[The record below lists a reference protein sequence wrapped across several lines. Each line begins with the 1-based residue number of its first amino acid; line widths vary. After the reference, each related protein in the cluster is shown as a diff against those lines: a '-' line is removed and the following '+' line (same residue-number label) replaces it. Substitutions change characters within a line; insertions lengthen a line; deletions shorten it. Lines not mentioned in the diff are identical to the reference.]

1 MSIKACEGKMKNKFR
16 TARQLKKLKAIEAAK
31 LLGVS
36 QPTLSAW
43 ETGNKTPSIDGLEK
57 MADLY
62 DVTTDFLLGRAE
74 SEHCFENMVSLN
86 KKLLPIMHEKPVWSA
101 KHGWLLVD
109 CANSR
114 LVGNNFSISFEQA
127 DELYIAPPQFAES
140 YVPNS
145 EPLSRNELQY
155 GLQIWV
161 EPISVDSS
169 LREEL
174 RGWYRV
180 KHLAIE
186 NECGNRFSLDSY
198 GAKWLAFSD
207 FKNILI

>member
-1 MSIKACEGKMKNKFR
+1 MGTNFRSARKLKKMKV
-16 TARQLKKLKAIEAAK
+16 IEAAK

-43 ETGNKTPSIDGLEK
+43 ESENKSPSIESLKK

-62 DVTTDFLLGRAE
+62 EVTTDYLLDRTGNIE
-74 SEHCFENMVSLN
+74 LVDDMGQLN
-86 KKLLPIMHEKPVWSA
+86 KEMLLIMHGQPVWSA
-101 KHGWLLVD
+101 KYGWMLVD
-109 CANSR
+109 YAKSCLIGCNIT
-114 LVGNNFSISFEQA
+114 ISFEQA
-127 DELYIAPPQFAES
+127 EELFIAPSKFAES
-140 YVPNS
+140 SIPNS

-180 KHLAIE
+180 KHHAIE

-198 GAKWLAFSD
+198 GAKWLAFAEES
-207 FKNILI
+207 L

>member
-1 MSIKACEGKMKNKFR
+1 MKNKFR
-16 TARQLKKLKAIEAAK
+16 TARQLKKLKVIEAAE
-31 LLGVS
+31 LLGIS

-43 ETGNKTPSIDGLEK
+43 ETGNKVPSVEGLEK

-62 DVTTDFLLGRAE
+62 GVTTDFLLGRID
-74 SEHCFENMVSLN
+74 SEHCFDDIVSLN
-86 KKLLPIMHEKPVWSA
+86 KKLLPILHEKPVWSA
-101 KHGWLLVD
+101 RHGWMLVD
-109 CANSR
+109 YAKSCLIGCNI
-114 LVGNNFSISFEQA
+114 VVPFEQA
-127 DELYIAPPQFAES
+127 AELFIIPPEFAENR
-140 YVPNS
+140 VPNS

-161 EPISVDSS
+161 EPISADSS

-180 KHLAIE
+180 KHHAIE

-198 GAKWLAFSD
+198 GAKWLAFPEKSED
-207 FKNILI
+207 RKK

>member
-1 MSIKACEGKMKNKFR
+1 MKNKFR
-16 TARQLKKLKAIEAAK
+16 TARQLKKLKVIEAAE
-31 LLGVS
+31 LLEIS

-43 ETGNKTPSIDGLEK
+43 ETGNKAPSVESLEK

-62 DVTTDFLLGRAE
+62 GVTTDFLLGRTD
-74 SEHCFENMVSLN
+74 SEHCFDDMVSLN
-86 KKLLPIMHEKPVWSA
+86 KKLLPILHEKPVWSA
-101 KHGWLLVD
+101 KHGWMLVD
-109 CANSR
+109 YAKSCLIGCNIT
-114 LVGNNFSISFEQA
+114 VPFEQA
-127 DELYIAPPQFAES
+127 AELFIIPPEFAENRA
-140 YVPNS
+140 PNA

-161 EPISVDSS
+161 EPISADSS

-174 RGWYRV
+174 RGFYRV
-180 KHLAIE
+180 KHHAIE

-207 FKNILI
+207 GPED

>member
-1 MSIKACEGKMKNKFR
+1 MKNKFR
-16 TARQLKKLKAIEAAK
+16 TARQLKKLKVIEAAE
-31 LLGVS
+31 LLEIS

-43 ETGNKTPSIDGLEK
+43 ETGNKAPSVESLEK

-62 DVTTDFLLGRAE
+62 GVTTDFLLGRTD
-74 SEHCFENMVSLN
+74 SEHCFDDMVSLN
-86 KKLLPIMHEKPVWSA
+86 KKLLPILHEKPVWSA
-101 KHGWLLVD
+101 KHGWMLVD
-109 CANSR
+109 YAKSCLIGCNIT
-114 LVGNNFSISFEQA
+114 VPFEQA
-127 DELYIAPPQFAES
+127 TELFIIPPEFAENRT
-140 YVPNS
+140 PNS

-161 EPISVDSS
+161 EPISADSS

-174 RGWYRV
+174 RGFYRV
-180 KHLAIE
+180 KHHAIE

-207 FKNILI
+207 GPED

>member
-1 MSIKACEGKMKNKFR
+1 MKNKFR
-16 TARQLKKLKAIEAAK
+16 TARQLKKLKVIEAAE
-31 LLGVS
+31 LLGIS

-43 ETGNKTPSIDGLEK
+43 ETGNKVPSVEGLEK

-62 DVTTDFLLGRAE
+62 GVTTDFLLGRTD
-74 SEHCFENMVSLN
+74 SEHCFDDIVSLN
-86 KKLLPIMHEKPVWSA
+86 KKLLPILHEKPVWSA
-101 KHGWLLVD
+101 RHGWMLVD
-109 CANSR
+109 YAKSHLIGCNIIIPLEKA
-114 LVGNNFSISFEQA
+114 E
-127 DELYIAPPQFAES
+127 ELFIAPPTFAES
-140 YVPNS
+140 SIPNS

-161 EPISVDSS
+161 EPISADSS

-180 KHLAIE
+180 KHHAIE

-198 GAKWLAFSD
+198 GAKWLAFSEKSED
-207 FKNILI
+207 RKK

>member
-1 MSIKACEGKMKNKFR
+1 MKNKFR
-16 TARQLKKLKAIEAAK
+16 TARQLKKLKVIEAAE
-31 LLGVS
+31 LLGIS

-43 ETGNKTPSIDGLEK
+43 ETGNKTPSVEGLEK

-62 DVTTDFLLGRAE
+62 GVTTDFLLGRTDSKLSFDNRAI
-74 SEHCFENMVSLN
+74 LN
-86 KKLLPIMHEKPVWSA
+86 KKLLPVMHEKPVWSA
-101 KHGWLLVD
+101 KHGWMLVD
-109 CANSR
+109 YAKSHLIGCNIIIPLEKA
-114 LVGNNFSISFEQA
+114 E
-127 DELYIAPPQFAES
+127 ELFIAPPTFAES
-140 YVPNS
+140 SIPNS

-161 EPISVDSS
+161 EPISADSS

-180 KHLAIE
+180 KHHAIE

-198 GAKWLAFSD
+198 GAKWLAFSEKSED
-207 FKNILI
+207 RKK